1 MAVCAVWCL
10 QEMVMLNALIFD
22 VDGTLADTEHAHL
35 KAFNQAFAQ
44 EGFDWHWSE
53 AQYTELLNIS
63 GGKER
68 MLHHW
73 RQVEPNIKELQGG
86 AITETVERL
95 HHVKTAFYEAAV
107 RNGEVSLRPGVL
119 ALMQEAREQGLQLAI
134 ATTTSPANI
143 AALLSAAIGSDWRT
157 HFLAV
162 GDASSSPVKKPDPQ
176 VYRQVLADMGFVA
189 SECVAFEDSFNGL
202 SAANAAGLKTVIT
215 PNPFTDHHDFRA
227 AWRVVPDLRHV
238 RLTQLRRWFESA

>member
-1 MAVCAVWCL
+1 MA
-10 QEMVMLNALIFD
+10 MLKVLIFD

-44 EGFDWHWSE
+44 EGLDWHWSE
-53 AQYTELLNIS
+53 AEYTELLNIS

-73 RQVEPNIKELQGG
+73 RQVEPNMKEVQGG
-86 AITETVERL
+86 AVNDTIVRL
-95 HHVKTAFYEAAV
+95 HLVKTAFYEAAV
-107 RNGEVSLRPGVL
+107 RNGEVHLRPGVL

-143 AALLSAAIGSDWRT
+143 AALLSAAIGPDWRT

-162 GDASSSPVKKPDPQ
+162 GDASSSPIKKPDPQ
-176 VYRQVLADMGFVA
+176 VYRQVLSDMGFEA
-189 SECVAFEDSFNGL
+189 SECVAFEDSSNGL
-202 SAANAAGLKTVIT
+202 RAANAAGLKTVIT
-215 PNPFTDHHDFRA
+215 PNPFTEHHDFRA
-227 AWRVVPDLRHV
+227 AWRVVPDLRQA
-238 RLTQLRRWFESA
+238 RLIQLRRWFDQA